1 MASVKS
7 DQKPSRSRRA
17 MTDIAA
23 FDVIPVGEYF
33 DLFRR
38 EKWRVIGVASMI
50 MAAAVGMAVL
60 WPPTYRSTATIL
72 IEEADIPAGL
82 VMSTVSAF
90 ASERIQAIQQRTIT
104 TANLA
109 SIINKY
115 NLYEDQRSSYPLVEV
130 ADQMRANID
139 LTVVSADT
147 GTRGGRDG
155 RAAIAFT
162 LSFDGGTPLAT
173 QQVANELASLF
184 LSERERDRDQRASGT
199 TNFLEAESKRL
210 HA

>member
-1 MASVKS
+1 
-7 DQKPSRSRRA
+7 

-50 MAAAVGMAVL
+50 AAAAVGVAVL

-72 IEEADIPAGL
+72 IEEADIPPGL

-109 SIINKY
+109 TIINKY
-115 NLYEDQRSSYPLVEV
+115 NLYKDQRNSYPLAEV

-162 LSFDGGTPLAT
+162 LSFDAGAPL
-173 QQVANELASLF
+173 
-184 LSERERDRDQRASGT
+184 D
-199 TNFLEAESKRL
+199 
-210 HA
+210 